1 MTNALDTVEQLFEEK
16 NIRFRRS
23 DDAIE
28 VSFYG
33 YPIAERYRVVYLDG
47 ADAVLVS
54 SHGIAYPRAGQEQI
68 VQRTV
73 LTWNH
78 ETMGACWSFDK
89 DTRGICADSTLYLG
103 GQPLSSTQFERHFN
117 GLVNQV
123 RGKLPELL
131 RLVIEEPGSNLDAAV
146 KAQLEKILQQQN
158 EPRNDNQAEEGPS
171 PSLDAPEAPDAPDA
185 PTGR

>member
-1 MTNALDTVEQLFEEK
+1 VTDALSIVEQFFQER
-16 NIRFRRS
+16 NIRYRRM

-33 YPIAERYRVVYLDG
+33 YPVAERYRIVYLEG

-54 SHGIAYPRAGQEQI
+54 SHGIAYPRAKQEQQ
-68 VQRTV
+68 VLRTV

-89 DTRGICADSTLYLG
+89 DTRGICADTTLYLG
-103 GQPLSSTQFERHFN
+103 GEPLNPAQFERHFN

-131 RLVIEEPGSNLDAAV
+131 RLIVDEPGSDLDAAV
-146 KAQLEKILQQQN
+146 KAQLEKILQQQIDS
-158 EPRNDNQAEEGPS
+158 PQDPSRHDGPP
-171 PSLDAPEAPDAPDA
+171 PSLDAGEPPEPPA
-185 PTGR
+185 GR